1 MAGEDK
7 SAVPDT
13 GQSFDTFYGVNPQQA
28 LKVEAKAMA
37 GFKKRV
43 DDLLKELT
51 GSDAAPGKMSG
62 ERMTRSHLGSPD
74 FREAQFL
81 YETFNV
87 VHTELEKLSKALG
100 AQIEG
105 MGLAVHASQKGY
117 DGIDQATR
125 DRMKAINAE
134 VEKYYDPGRDPYAEL
149 PAAQPADA
157 GNKDVSKE
165 TGF

>member
-13 GQSFDTFYGVNPQQA
+13 GKSFDTFYGVNPQQG

-43 DDLLKELT
+43 DNLLSELS
-51 GSDAAPGKMSG
+51 GSEAAPNKMAADRVVRG
-62 ERMTRSHLGSPD
+62 HFGSPD

-81 YETFNV
+81 YETFNT
-87 VHTELEKLSKALG
+87 VHTELEKLSKVLG
-100 AQIEG
+100 TQIEG
-105 MGLAVHASQKGY
+105 MGLAIHSSQKGY

-125 DRMKAINAE
+125 DRMKQINAE
-134 VEKYYDPGRDPYAEL
+134 VEKYYDPNRDPYAE
-149 PAAQPADA
+149 QPATA
-157 GNKDVSKE
+157 GKKDVSKE